1 MIFWHLAGSN
11 LTQGDRHG
19 SGCVSPRNF
28 LLKLEGQ
35 LDQVL
40 SGIFRTQVRYL
51 VFVQWSGLRLTGYLG
66 SGGLG
71 PLENMCSQLAG

>member
-1 MIFWHLAGSN
+1 MALDVC
-11 LTQGDRHG
+11 L
-19 SGCVSPRNF
+19 SPRSF